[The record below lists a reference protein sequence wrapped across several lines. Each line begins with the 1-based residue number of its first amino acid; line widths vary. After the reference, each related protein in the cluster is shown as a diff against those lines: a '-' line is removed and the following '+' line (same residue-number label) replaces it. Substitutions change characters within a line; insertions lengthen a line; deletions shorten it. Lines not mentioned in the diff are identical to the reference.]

1 MASTFWTVVSI
12 HRLISMI
19 FLITS
24 IHKHSISFNLWL
36 LFACLIFIRAQSVEA
51 VRCCDG
57 TYSNASCGT
66 SGACSW
72 HGGVCDSSCNSSS
85 NSSDSANFDFISAKG
100 VLDVINLGTAF
111 YSIYGTRL
119 KEPLQLSINCRNI
132 GFGSGIYSEKYN
144 LYYNIKSFA
153 DLSLINAGY
162 YSLKASEKI
171 QFYIGGGIEILRDED
186 AEPKLNI
193 NTGIFYNFKSV
204 GIQLDY
210 DTAERSFGLGIKNN
224 YSQ

>member
-1 MASTFWTVVSI
+1 MC
-12 HRLISMI
+12 RNRNL
-19 FLITS
+19 
-24 IHKHSISFNLWL
+24 KHLTSFNLWF
-36 LFACLIFIRAQSVEA
+36 LFVCLIFMWVQSVEA

-57 TYSNASCGT
+57 TYSSATCGT

-85 NSSDSANFDFISAKG
+85 NSSGSTNFDFISAKG

-111 YSIYGTRL
+111 YSIYRTRL
-119 KEPLQLSINCRNI
+119 EEPLQLSITCRNI

-153 DLSLINAGY
+153 DLSIINVGY
-162 YSLKASEKI
+162 YNSLKAFEKI
-171 QFYIGGGIEILRDED
+171 QFYIGGGMEMLRDENV
-186 AEPKLNI
+186 ETKLNI
-193 NTGIFYNFKSV
+193 NTGILYNFKSV

-210 DTAERSFGLGIKNN
+210 DTVERSFGFGVKNN
-224 YSQ
+224 YSP

>member
-1 MASTFWTVVSI
+1 MK
-12 HRLISMI
+12 
-19 FLITS
+19 FLIKS

-36 LFACLIFIRAQSVEA
+36 LFACLIFLRAQSVEA

-66 SGACSW
+66 RGACSW
-72 HGGVCDSSCNSSS
+72 HGGVCDSSCNSTS
-85 NSSDSANFDFISAKG
+85 NSSDSLNSEFTSPKG
-100 VLDVINLGTAF
+100 LLDVANVGTAF
-111 YSIYGTRL
+111 YSIYVTKL
-119 KEPLQLSINCRNI
+119 QEPLQLSVNCRGA
-132 GFGSGIYSEKYN
+132 GFGSGIYSDKYN

-162 YSLKASEKI
+162 YNSLKASEKI
-171 QFYIGGGIEILRDED
+171 QFYIGGGIEMPSDEN
-186 AEPKLNI
+186 AETKLNV
-193 NTGIFYNFKSV
+193 NTGILYNFKSV

-210 DTAERSFGLGIKNN
+210 DTAERSFGIGIKNN